1 MKSRMMKHISAII
14 LCIWLGLFS
23 AFAADIERL
32 TNADGLSNS
41 SVTTIFQDSSHL
53 MWFGT
58 WDGLNR
64 YNGREFKVFKPSP
77 EYGNSI
83 GNNIIRN
90 IVESDGDVWIA
101 TDRGIDRYDPEK
113 KTFSHYF
120 TEMLS
125 SAAVREHT
133 FHVLTG
139 LGETVYA
146 GINGKGVYSYSSTD
160 DMFIP
165 IDGLTGIEFVKM
177 LIDSH
182 GRIWYL
188 TSDNDPNYLL
198 CTIVE

>member
-1 MKSRMMKHISAII
+1 MSSYCRILPIFAIQMKLLVMKHIFVIAS
-14 LCIWLGLFS
+14 LLLVVFRS
-23 AFAADIERL
+23 SAADIERL

-41 SVTTIFQDSSHL
+41 SVTTIFQDSSNL

-77 EYGNSI
+77 DYRESI

-90 IVESDGDVWIA
+90 IVEDSDGSVWIA

-125 SAAVREHT
+125 SAAVREHS
-133 FHVLTG
+133 FHVVNG
-139 LGETVYA
+139 LG
-146 GINGKGVYSYSSTD
+146 GGNICRSK
-160 DMFIP
+160 
-165 IDGLTGIEFVKM
+165 
-177 LIDSH
+177 
-182 GRIWYL
+182 R
-188 TSDNDPNYLL
+188 
-198 CTIVE
+198 